1 MRRALFFALT
11 LSATLSSAEGGWLS
25 ARGRL
30 QPDLRL
36 EAWAGSRTAGLGVVF
51 PDAPGAMAG
60 IGAEVLYAFFDRT
73 LELRGARV
81 WQLTRN
87 RLATASTTVGA
98 SAHLVP
104 SAFDVGLGPHAGLN
118 LALGG
123 ETFTFDFGLQSGVE
137 VFITSQ
143 QTRLP
148 QRLLLG
154 ADLRLGPFGVGLHL
168 RGGVDLVPGHGFVG
182 RGEAT
187 VSFSWFLAQPS
198 RG

>member
-1 MRRALFFALT
+1 MKRALFFVLS
-11 LSATLSSAEGGWLS
+11 LSATFAGAEGGWLS

-81 WQLTRN
+81 WQLTKN

-123 ETFTFDFGLQSGVE
+123 ERFTFDFGLQTGVE
-137 VFITSQ
+137 VFVTSQ
-143 QTRLP
+143 RTRLP

-154 ADLRLGPFGVGLHL
+154 ADLRLGQFGVGVHL

-187 VSFSWFLAQPS
+187 VSFAWFVT
-198 RG
+198 R

>member
-1 MRRALFFALT
+1 MNRALVSALL
-11 LSATLSSAEGGWLS
+11 LSATLANAEGGWLS

-36 EAWAGSRTAGLGVVF
+36 EAWAGSRSAGLGVVF

-60 IGAEVLYAFFDRT
+60 IGAEVLYAFLDRT

-81 WQLTRN
+81 WQLTKN

-104 SAFDVGLGPHAGLN
+104 SAFDLGLGPHAGLN
-118 LALGG
+118 LAIGG
-123 ETFTFDFGLQSGVE
+123 ETFTFELGLQTGVE

-148 QRLLLG
+148 QRLLMG
-154 ADLRLGPFGVGLHL
+154 ADLRLGQFGVGLHL
-168 RGGVDLVPGHGFVG
+168 RGGVDVVPGHGFVG

-187 VSFSWFLAQPS
+187 LSFSWFLAQQ
-198 RG
+198 R